1 MRRKYIKCTKAAV
14 ICMSV
19 MLAFSSAYASDS
31 TAAVETTASSEINES
46 DNNTT
51 DEKSNIDNTIND
63 EMDSITTEN
72 RDSESKISDNVESAD
87 TQSENNESQ
96 EQIKT
101 ESSSETAASENEQI
115 KSEINQNDDNKNT
128 ENAEEKT
135 EANKTAAEENKTSE
149 NTDAACKTEKEVERP
164 STIVG
169 EGVIDEE
176 FSNTDET
183 DVDDSNVEYA
193 DTKTNTVREIS
204 PETIILPEPTRDG
217 YTFVEQNTR
226 IDGEGTSYQAGDEIE
241 VVPMSLYAIWQENE
255 LTE

>member
-31 TAAVETTASSEINES
+31 TAAVETTTSSEINES

-51 DEKSNIDNTIND
+51 DEKSDIDDTIND
-63 EMDSITTEN
+63 ETGSITTEN
-72 RDSESKISDNVESAD
+72 KDSDSKIADNDESNNEKSDD
-87 TQSENNESQ
+87 IQSENNKS
-96 EQIKT
+96 K
-101 ESSSETAASENEQI
+101 EQI
-115 KSEINQNDDNKNT
+115 KSEINQNNDNQNK

-135 EANKTAAEENKTSE
+135 EANKTDVKENKASE
-149 NTDAACKTEKEVERP
+149 NTDDATCKTEKEAEKP
-164 STIVG
+164 SAIVG
-169 EGVIDEE
+169 EGVIDEK

-183 DVDDSNVEYA
+183 DVDDSNIENA
-193 DTKTNTVREIS
+193 DTKPNTVREIS